1 MEILRKNQ
9 NEMLEIKNTN
19 RMKNAFDGFISR
31 LDIAEERISEFD
43 VNRNFKNWEA
53 KKAKLE
59 KTEQFWT
66 ITKIVKY
73 VYWEYQKEK
82 IERNKR
88 DIWNNNDWEFPWVN
102 VREQTTDPGSSEGT
116 MQDKCPP
123 PTNYTYTYHFQTKE
137 YQR

>member
-1 MEILRKNQ
+1 MSIE
-9 NEMLEIKNTN
+9 TY
-19 RMKNAFDGFISR
+19 
-31 LDIAEERISEFD
+31 
-43 VNRNFKNWEA
+43 
-53 KKAKLE
+53 
-59 KTEQFWT
+59 KTEKQTEKKNSEEKEWFYLRT
-66 ITKIVKY
+66 LGKL
-73 VYWEYQKEK
+73 QKVQHMHNGNMRRRK
-82 IERNKR
+82 RERNKR